1 MNITAIENN
10 GDSVKF
16 IMVDDKGNM
25 HFKDVP
31 KGITRINTAV
41 PNSFKAQKKGDLW
54 TQLQYCFFSYL

>member
-10 GDSVKF
+10 GDSVQF

-41 PNSFKAQKKGDLW
+41 PDSLKA
-54 TQLQYCFFSYL
+54 

>member
-1 MNITAIENN
+1 MKITAIENN

-31 KGITRINTAV
+31 KGITRINKAV
-41 PNSFKAQKKGDLW
+41 PDSSKA
-54 TQLQYCFFSYL
+54 